1 MESIIVNA
9 DPQFIFTIFFLSLGP
24 VKIIFPFVK
33 LTRNATPEYRRNVSI
48 IAAIIATI
56 VVLFLA
62 LFGHHLVAK
71 YQLSLDALRLA
82 GGLVLLISALFNTFP
97 HLQPP
102 LEMPKTELTAIQLAI
117 RPIVSPIIIPP
128 IGVAAI
134 LIFTTLFQ
142 GNWEM
147 QLIIIKS
154 LVTIMV
160 FNFMAMLFADK
171 IIKIP
176 GLTQIL
182 TLAAVVLTFIQVAL
196 AIEVILISLKSL
208 GIIVR

>member
-1 MESIIVNA
+1 MSSIIVNA

-33 LTRNATPEYRRNVSI
+33 LTHNSTPEYRRNVAI
-48 IAAIIATI
+48 WAAIFATI
-56 VVLFLA
+56 VVLLVA
-62 LFGHHLVAK
+62 LFGHHLIAK
-71 YQLSLDALRLA
+71 YQLSLDAQRLA
-82 GGLVLLISALFNTFP
+82 GGLILLISALFNTFP

-102 LEMPKTELTAIQLAI
+102 LDIPKTELTAIQLAI

-128 IGVAAI
+128 IGIAAI

-142 GNWEM
+142 GNWYM
-147 QLIIIKS
+147 QWIIVKS
-154 LVTIMV
+154 LLTIMI
-160 FNFMAMLFADK
+160 FDLIAMLFADK

-176 GLTQIL
+176 GLIQFL
-182 TLAAVVLTFIQVAL
+182 TLATLVLNFIQVSL

-208 GIIVR
+208 AIIIK